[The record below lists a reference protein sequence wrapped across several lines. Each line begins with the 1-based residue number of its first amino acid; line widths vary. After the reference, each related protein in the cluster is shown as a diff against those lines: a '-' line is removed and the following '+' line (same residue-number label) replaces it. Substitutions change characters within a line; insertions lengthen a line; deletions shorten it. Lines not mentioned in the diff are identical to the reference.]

1 MEKPRDGSELSGKG
15 NWDLPM
21 SENSGREA
29 WERKWDEKV
38 PGKVASLS
46 GIFLVAK
53 SEVSTFESLASTVGT
68 ELPSFAV

>member
-1 MEKPRDGSELSGKG
+1 
-15 NWDLPM
+15 M

-53 SEVSTFESLASTVGT
+53 SEVSTFESLASIVGT